1 MSVVPDRGICFIQV
15 LSCVLG
21 RLVMTNDANPDSNT
35 VLTKFHALRAPNI
48 SIKDYLERIYKYSA
62 CSPEC
67 FILALVYI
75 DRLIARN
82 GIALN
87 SLNVH
92 RIIITM
98 VMLAAKFFDDL
109 YFNNKFFARVGGVP
123 RAELD
128 ALELEALFAI
138 NFSLHVPTEVFEK
151 YHSELASHAGIDM
164 DGDPNRPPI
173 KNDCDC
179 DKYVHH
185 LVYDYADVCYTGLKL
200 PVKLIRMPP
209 QLPPAGDLLLDS
221 NEMSQE
227 NENQ

>member
-1 MSVVPDRGICFIQV
+1 M
-15 LSCVLG
+15 
-21 RLVMTNDANPDSNT
+21 
-35 VLTKFHALRAPNI
+35 
-48 SIKDYLERIYKYSA
+48 
-62 CSPEC
+62 
-67 FILALVYI
+67 YI

-123 RAELD
+123 RNELD
-128 ALELEALFAI
+128 ALELEALFAVCSKLTALLRICTFVSHFSLSPSMQI

-164 DGDPNRPPI
+164 DGDPNRPP
-173 KNDCDC
+173 NSSECDC

-185 LVYDYADVCYTGLKL
+185 LVYDYQDVCYSGLKL
-200 PVKLIRMPP
+200 PSSLIRLPP
-209 QLPPAGDLLLDS
+209 QLPPEADYSLDS

-227 NENQ
+227 NSGKPINM